1 MILLY
6 SFEGISSKRN
16 SGDSCEDTPV
26 PMPNTEV
33 KLTNAESTWLEAARE
48 DRKLLIKKEAL
59 REIWVLFC
67 MGNFLSERGT
77 RDAKSQLLKERR
89 DAQKVVV

>member
-1 MILLY
+1 
-6 SFEGISSKRN
+6 
-16 SGDSCEDTPV
+16 
-26 PMPNTEV
+26 MPNTEV
-33 KLTNAESTWLEAARE
+33 KLTNAESTWPEAARE

-77 RDAKSQLLKERR
+77 RDAKPQLLKERR
-89 DAQKVVV
+89 DAKIKIDSQTHVC